1 MRCSKMDKS
10 QIWEVLQVC
19 LLATDGADEFYLR
32 LRGFNPVLA
41 KIGLQLC
48 DYLKNK
54 EVTQ

>member
-1 MRCSKMDKS
+1 MDKS